1 MTDITQTPAEQ
12 PAPDLSMLDVIG
24 TLYASAEPDT
34 TPVQV
39 QVPGWHVNSPWP
51 VAGWEAHKVNPT
63 TPRRVFAGAPTH
75 CYTFASDA
83 AFLEA
88 AAIADLRPP
97 ATVPQ
102 WVTRRQA
109 RQALLLA
116 GKLAQVQ
123 PAIDAIA
130 EPVQRG
136 MVQIEWDDSLHFER
150 NRPALLALAT
160 ALGMSNTDLDALFVT
175 AATL

>member
-24 TLYASAEPDT
+24 TLYSTDE
-34 TPVQV
+34 TPVL
-39 QVPGWHVNSPWP
+39 VPGWHVNSPWP
-51 VAGWEAHKVNPT
+51 VAGWEAYKVSPT

-75 CYTFASDA
+75 CYTFESEV

-88 AAIADLRPP
+88 AAGADLSAPP
-97 ATVPQ
+97 AVPHA
-102 WVTRRQA
+102 VTRRQA

-130 EPVQRG
+130 NATQRA

-150 NRPALLALAT
+150 DRPALVALAG
-160 ALGMSNTDLDALFVT
+160 ALGMTAQELDALFVT
-175 AATL
+175 AAAL